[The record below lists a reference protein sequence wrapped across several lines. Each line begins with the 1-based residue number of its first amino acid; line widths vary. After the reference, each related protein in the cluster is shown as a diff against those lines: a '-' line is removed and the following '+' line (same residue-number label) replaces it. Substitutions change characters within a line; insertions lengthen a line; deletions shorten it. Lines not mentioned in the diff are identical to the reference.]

1 MSARD
6 VIADII
12 CDWEIRNGF
21 EVGHGKSTNDHADE
35 VITRLRA
42 QGFEVKTALDLMIDH
57 DMAFLKGLR
66 AGAKFGVL
74 DGMAFDA
81 ACASLVREIKA
92 AKSEREAVP
101 GGDVCHLPEQHMHE
115 TTSNDAQKS

>member
-1 MSARD
+1 
-6 VIADII
+6 
-12 CDWEIRNGF
+12 
-21 EVGHGKSTNDHADE
+21 
-35 VITRLRA
+35 
-42 QGFEVKTALDLMIDH
+42 MIDH
-57 DMAFLKGLR
+57 DMAFLSGLR

-92 AKSEREAVP
+92 AKAEREAVLP
-101 GGDVCHLPEQHMHE
+101 GAACQSIEHPMHE